1 MEAREAWDQ
10 LATDPGQLGWGC
22 PSRPGPAPRMQA
34 TDPGKG
40 THLAS
45 PGQPWPSGSPSLACV
60 GGIKGP
66 SDLQF

>member
-10 LATDPGQLGWGC
+10 LATGPGLLRWGR

-34 TDPGKG
+34 PGPGKG

-45 PGQPWPSGSPSLACV
+45 PGHQVSP
-60 GGIKGP
+60 P
-66 SDLQF
+66 